1 MDGILEQ
8 TPPLNK
14 YHRYEEP
21 DITTLFR
28 LLHLIRNTGI
38 TIIRQPVNPA
48 IQSAVTAR
56 RFSRDTCAGCPP
68 GQQAQSAI

>member
-21 DITTLFR
+21 DTTTLFR

-38 TIIRQPVNPA
+38 TSIRQPVNPA
-48 IQSAVTAR
+48 I
-56 RFSRDTCAGCPP
+56 
-68 GQQAQSAI
+68 